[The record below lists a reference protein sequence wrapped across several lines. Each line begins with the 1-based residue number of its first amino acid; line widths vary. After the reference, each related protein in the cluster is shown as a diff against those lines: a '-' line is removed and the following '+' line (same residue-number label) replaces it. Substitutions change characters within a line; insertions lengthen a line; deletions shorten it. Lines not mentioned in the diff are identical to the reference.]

1 MQNAGNCRATSS
13 PSQARYTR
21 RIVVPGSRQ
30 QAGQTLCIVIEP
42 SDQNGQRWIFYV
54 KEVERIDNPR
64 RASLEPSVVPGPPTG
79 ETEIP
84 HSDPEGEDHS
94 SARDVK
100 RARGEPEQDLS
111 GEMLVPGADETL
123 TPAEIPAVPFGAIPS
138 SSTSIPISPGAS
150 SSSGVKR
157 AYSESTALPSS
168 PGVSS
173 GSGVKRA
180 HGDSIEEQPGTRT
193 RISALIAGPHG
204 TTTKFAAVMRSQMN
218 GCPHCTLRLILS
230 PKMVIEAK
238 RKEMERIQQDE
249 GVSCCHKGVHGKGRR
264 GEDDQHITNKG
275 TEEHPIA
282 KARLVAREFNTGDKR
297 GESFAGTPG
306 LMAIRTMISRATTKC
321 ENGARRPIML
331 ADVRTAFLFGDAV
344 STTEVR

>member
-1 MQNAGNCRATSS
+1 MYRDRGERA
-13 PSQARYTR
+13 
-21 RIVVPGSRQ
+21 
-30 QAGQTLCIVIEP
+30 E
-42 SDQNGQRWIFYV
+42 QRKMDFYV
-54 KEVERIDNPR
+54 KEVERIDHSR

-79 ETEIP
+79 ETDIP
-84 HSDPEGEDHS
+84 RSDPEGEDHS

-157 AYSESTALPSS
+157 AYSESTALPNF
-168 PGVSS
+168 PGVST

-218 GCPHCTLRLILS
+218 GCPHGTLRLILS

-238 RKEMERIQQDE
+238 RKEMERFNRMKVYRVVTRVSMERVEE
-249 GVSCCHKGVHGKGRR
+249 GK
-264 GEDDQHITNKG
+264 
-275 TEEHPIA
+275 
-282 KARLVAREFNTGDKR
+282 
-297 GESFAGTPG
+297 
-306 LMAIRTMISRATTKC
+306 MISTLQTKAQK
-321 ENGARRPIML
+321 NIQLPRRVL
-331 ADVRTAFLFGDAV
+331 WHAS
-344 STTEVR
+344 STLETNVASRLQEHHG

>member
-1 MQNAGNCRATSS
+1 MYRDRAERAER
-13 PSQARYTR
+13 PKM
-21 RIVVPGSRQ
+21 
-30 QAGQTLCIVIEP
+30 
-42 SDQNGQRWIFYV
+42 DFYV
-54 KEVERIDNPR
+54 KEVERIDHSR

-84 HSDPEGEDHS
+84 LSDPEGEDHS

-157 AYSESTALPSS
+157 AYSESTALPNS

-180 HGDSIEEQPGTRT
+180 HGDSIVNDDEEQPGTRT
-193 RISALIAGPHG
+193 RISPLIAGPHG
-204 TTTKFAAVMRSQMN
+204 KTTKFAAVMRSQMN
-218 GCPHCTLRLILS
+218 GCPHGTLRLILS

-238 RKEMERIQQDE
+238 RKEMERFNRMKVYRVVTRVSMERDE
-249 GVSCCHKGVHGKGRR
+249 EGK
-264 GEDDQHITNKG
+264 
-275 TEEHPIA
+275 
-282 KARLVAREFNTGDKR
+282 
-297 GESFAGTPG
+297 
-306 LMAIRTMISRATTKC
+306 MISTLQTKAQKNIQLPRRARVQHWRQTWRVVCGNT
-321 ENGARRPIML
+321 RV
-331 ADVRTAFLFGDAV
+331 DGD
-344 STTEVR
+344 TNNDFQGDDEM